1 MIVSDGTLEAY
12 QAYGALFAQSQ
23 FAPEVREW
31 IVRDRKMVAWNQA
44 VTINTAASY
53 RSFLAEYPDTDLS
66 VTARSLIERLR
77 YRPSP
82 LPQVAALNTCTPP
95 STPNAPSSPSIP
107 KKADVAPAHEVEPQ
121 VTVKKVEVTP
131 RDPEPPV
138 RTLPPRR
145 TVVVEQ
151 PVYGGPY
158 GGPPMRQPFHPV
170 GVGWGFHGGGMMGRP
185 MGFGRRF

>member
-1 MIVSDGTLEAY
+1 M
-12 QAYGALFAQSQ
+12 
-23 FAPEVREW
+23 
-31 IVRDRKMVAWNQA
+31 
-44 VTINTAASY
+44 
-53 RSFLAEYPDTDLS
+53 
-66 VTARSLIERLR
+66 
-77 YRPSP
+77 
-82 LPQVAALNTCTPP
+82 
-95 STPNAPSSPSIP
+95 
-107 KKADVAPAHEVEPQ
+107 APAHEVEPQ